1 MQIKT
6 SIKQML
12 NPENKKKMSQIKKA
26 KSEVP
31 KRRSMLSELWD
42 MDDLFSPGIFRE
54 RIPCVNVS
62 ETINDYTLEVMAP
75 GLSKKDFTIAI
86 ENGSLIVS
94 SEKEEK
100 SEEKEKHYTRKEYSY
115 SAFKRSFALPD
126 SVNKDAVKA
135 NYKDGIL
142 TITLEKTATA
152 KKERPRTIAI
162 A

>member
-1 MQIKT
+1 MSLVKKT
-6 SIKQML
+6 K
-12 NPENKKKMSQIKKA
+12 N
-26 KSEVP
+26 EVP
-31 KRRSMLSELWD
+31 QRRSILSELWD
-42 MDDLFSPGIFRE
+42 IDDFFSPGIFQE
-54 RIPCVNVS
+54 RIPSVNVS
-62 ETINDYTLEVMAP
+62 ETANDYTLEVMAP
-75 GLSKKDFTIAI
+75 GLSRKDFKLAI
-86 ENGSLIVS
+86 ENSNLIVS
-94 SEKEEK
+94 SEKEEQ

-115 SAFKRSFALPD
+115 NAFKRSFTLPD

>member
-1 MQIKT
+1 
-6 SIKQML
+6 
-12 NPENKKKMSQIKKA
+12 MSQIKKA

-31 KRRSMLSELWD
+31 QRRSMLSELWD
-42 MDDLFSPGIFRE
+42 MDDLFSPGIFQE

-62 ETINDYTLEVMAP
+62 ESINDYTLEVMAP
-75 GLSKKDFTIAI
+75 GLSKNDFAIAI

-94 SEKEEK
+94 SEKEEQ

-115 SAFKRSFALPD
+115 NAFKRSFTLPD